1 MVEPLVEGVV
11 VVDVALDERR
21 EAFGSEFFEDEV
33 ELFGALVKVRIF
45 GVAEAEDGEV
55 GFLEYRGA
63 VRVESLV
70 ESLGVVRWFAVA
82 VGGGDDEEIFGL
94 EEMVGLGVGHVED
107 SDLVAVRGEG
117 LGCFLSQCLAGP
129 SLGTPENGGGD
140 SGRR

>member
-55 GFLEYRGA
+55 GFL
-63 VRVESLV
+63 
-70 ESLGVVRWFAVA
+70 
-82 VGGGDDEEIFGL
+82 
-94 EEMVGLGVGHVED
+94 
-107 SDLVAVRGEG
+107 
-117 LGCFLSQCLAGP
+117 
-129 SLGTPENGGGD
+129 
-140 SGRR
+140 